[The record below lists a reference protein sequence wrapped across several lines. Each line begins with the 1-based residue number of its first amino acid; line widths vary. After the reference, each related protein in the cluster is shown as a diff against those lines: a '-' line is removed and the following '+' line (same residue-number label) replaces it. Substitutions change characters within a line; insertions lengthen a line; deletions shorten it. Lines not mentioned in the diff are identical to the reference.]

1 MSWEVKT
8 MLSKTSSCERTLR
21 RADWRRFWPLLF
33 LYGAV
38 WMMLLPLGLWNRRWS
53 VYNAES
59 LQHALRNIELGD
71 SDPKL
76 STVLKIAGAL
86 QIDMGM
92 LNSCIP
98 ILIEI

>member
-1 MSWEVKT
+1 MMNTAHFGRIMRERRENSFISLRALSDVVDMS
-8 MLSKTSSCERTLR
+8 
-21 RADWRRFWPLLF
+21 D
-33 LYGAV
+33 
-38 WMMLLPLGLWNRRWS
+38 
-53 VYNAES
+53 
-59 LQHALRNIELGD
+59 HALRNIELGD

-76 STVLKIAGAL
+76 SNVLKIAGAL

>member
-1 MSWEVKT
+1 MMNTAHFGRIMRERRENSFISLRALSAVVDMSK
-8 MLSKTSSCERTLR
+8 
-21 RADWRRFWPLLF
+21 
-33 LYGAV
+33 
-38 WMMLLPLGLWNRRWS
+38 
-53 VYNAES
+53 
-59 LQHALRNIELGD
+59 HALRNIELGD

-76 STVLKIAGAL
+76 SNVLKIAGAL

>member
-1 MSWEVKT
+1 MMNTKHFGRIMRERRENSYISLRALSDVVDMSE
-8 MLSKTSSCERTLR
+8 
-21 RADWRRFWPLLF
+21 
-33 LYGAV
+33 
-38 WMMLLPLGLWNRRWS
+38 
-53 VYNAES
+53 
-59 LQHALRNIELGD
+59 HALRNIELGD

-76 STVLKIAGAL
+76 SNVLKIAGAL

>member
-1 MSWEVKT
+1 MMNTAHFGRIMRERREKSFISLRALSDVVDMSE
-8 MLSKTSSCERTLR
+8 
-21 RADWRRFWPLLF
+21 
-33 LYGAV
+33 
-38 WMMLLPLGLWNRRWS
+38 
-53 VYNAES
+53 
-59 LQHALRNIELGD
+59 HALRNIELGD

-76 STVLKIAGAL
+76 SSVLKIAGAL

>member
-1 MSWEVKT
+1 MMNTAHFGRIMRERRENSFISLRALSDVVDMSE
-8 MLSKTSSCERTLR
+8 
-21 RADWRRFWPLLF
+21 
-33 LYGAV
+33 
-38 WMMLLPLGLWNRRWS
+38 
-53 VYNAES
+53 
-59 LQHALRNIELGD
+59 HALRSIELGD

-76 STVLKIAGAL
+76 SNVLKIAGAL

>member
-1 MSWEVKT
+1 MNTAHFGRIMRERRENSFISIRALSDVVDMSE
-8 MLSKTSSCERTLR
+8 
-21 RADWRRFWPLLF
+21 
-33 LYGAV
+33 
-38 WMMLLPLGLWNRRWS
+38 
-53 VYNAES
+53 
-59 LQHALRNIELGD
+59 HALRNIELGD

-76 STVLKIAGAL
+76 SNVLKIAGAL

>member
-1 MSWEVKT
+1 MMNTAHFGRIMRERRENSYISLRALSDVVDMSE
-8 MLSKTSSCERTLR
+8 
-21 RADWRRFWPLLF
+21 
-33 LYGAV
+33 
-38 WMMLLPLGLWNRRWS
+38 
-53 VYNAES
+53 
-59 LQHALRNIELGD
+59 HALRNIELGD

-98 ILIEI
+98 VLIEI

>member
-1 MSWEVKT
+1 MMNTKHFGRIMRERRENSFISLRALSDVVDMSE
-8 MLSKTSSCERTLR
+8 
-21 RADWRRFWPLLF
+21 
-33 LYGAV
+33 
-38 WMMLLPLGLWNRRWS
+38 
-53 VYNAES
+53 
-59 LQHALRNIELGD
+59 HALRNIELGD

-76 STVLKIAGAL
+76 SNVLKIAGAL

>member
-1 MSWEVKT
+1 MMNTVHFGRIMREHRENSFISIRALSDVVDMSE
-8 MLSKTSSCERTLR
+8 
-21 RADWRRFWPLLF
+21 
-33 LYGAV
+33 
-38 WMMLLPLGLWNRRWS
+38 
-53 VYNAES
+53 
-59 LQHALRNIELGD
+59 HALRNIELGD

-76 STVLKIAGAL
+76 SNVLKIAGAL